1 MTGKRYYQKD
11 YDEKYYIFD
20 SKTLPESEFDE
31 RVEYD
36 GYDVFADSLTGSEII
51 GLLNENEQLKKEN
64 KELKFDNDIK
74 FWKLQFMEVQNST
87 QLIMHEL
94 SLAIDAGYTISDDF
108 QKYLDGLKEQNKKN
122 IEKAE
127 RLGI

>member
-1 MTGKRYYQKD
+1 MTKRFIETISTGIVTDNQTGK
-11 YDEKYYIFD
+11 
-20 SKTLPESEFDE
+20 
-31 RVEYD
+31 EYNCEMRID
-36 GYDVFADSLTGSEII
+36 DDFLNLVNII
-51 GLLNENEQLKKEN
+51 VDENEQLKKEN

-74 FWKLQFMEVQNST
+74 FWKLQFMKEYNSH

-108 QKYLDGLKEQNKKN
+108 QKYLDSLREQNKKN